1 MRLGEI
7 RDHLCKFRVG
17 IAGAGGL
24 GSSCAVALARC
35 GVGTLIVSDFDIIEE
50 ANLSRQFYF
59 TDQLGMDKV
68 IALKHNIK
76 KVNPSVSM
84 IGHKIVLNR
93 KNIPEIYKGCDV
105 IVEAFDS
112 AEMKEMLIETVQKS
126 MPGIPVVVGSGM
138 AGWGKNELLKY
149 RKIDD
154 FLYVCGDETTE
165 VSDEVPPLAPR
176 VGIVSHMQANTVI
189 EILMKKER
197 PKLKNNESFT
207 E

>member
-93 KNIPEIYKGCDV
+93 KI
-105 IVEAFDS
+105 
-112 AEMKEMLIETVQKS
+112 
-126 MPGIPVVVGSGM
+126 
-138 AGWGKNELLKY
+138 
-149 RKIDD
+149 
-154 FLYVCGDETTE
+154 FL
-165 VSDEVPPLAPR
+165 R
-176 VGIVSHMQANTVI
+176 
-189 EILMKKER
+189 
-197 PKLKNNESFT
+197 FT
-207 E
+207 KAVM

>member
-1 MRLGEI
+1 
-7 RDHLCKFRVG
+7 
-17 IAGAGGL
+17 
-24 GSSCAVALARC
+24 
-35 GVGTLIVSDFDIIEE
+35 
-50 ANLSRQFYF
+50 
-59 TDQLGMDKV
+59 
-68 IALKHNIK
+68 
-76 KVNPSVSM
+76 
-84 IGHKIVLNR
+84 
-93 KNIPEIYKGCDV
+93 
-105 IVEAFDS
+105 
-112 AEMKEMLIETVQKS
+112 MKEMLIETVQKS